1 MSDGRELQQSDAS
14 VRGEGERD
22 SLNADSQDGTAN
34 AVSARRTPQLMF
46 RPIRS
51 VQSPRFAFSRPVIVI
66 SIVAARPACELTAV
80 PECARAGCGH
90 AMTVGS
96 PNGTD
101 GGTHCKALSVGA
113 SERP

>member
-66 SIVAARPACELTAV
+66 SIVAARPSLELTAG
-80 PECARAGCGH
+80 PEFARAGFGPS
-90 AMTVGS
+90 MNVGS
-96 PNGTD
+96 PTG
-101 GGTHCKALSVGA
+101 SA
-113 SERP
+113 SESHC